1 MRFAPEL
8 IEEIRYRNSIED
20 VISGYVTLKRAGS
33 NLQGL
38 CPFHSEK
45 SPSFTVFPATGS
57 FYCFG
62 CNAGGDI
69 FTFIMKA
76 ENLDYAGIFDDLFE
90 KYTVSHKLNR
100 VRTTNMGS
108 LYELNY
114 DIALTNENAEKEF
127 IDAIRCRNGNLT
139 VICGR
144 KDYNQMEEL

>member
-45 SPSFTVFPATGS
+45 SPSFTVFPATGI

-76 ENLDYAGIFDDLFE
+76 ENLDYADAVEFLAKRAGVPIPENEAEQRTGVKRSRVLEMNRLAARYFHEQLLQSPAALE
-90 KYTVSHKLNR
+90 YLN
-100 VRTTNMGS
+100 
-108 LYELNY
+108 
-114 DIALTNENAEKEF
+114 
-127 IDAIRCRNGNLT
+127 
-139 VICGR
+139 GR
-144 KDYNQMEEL
+144 KL